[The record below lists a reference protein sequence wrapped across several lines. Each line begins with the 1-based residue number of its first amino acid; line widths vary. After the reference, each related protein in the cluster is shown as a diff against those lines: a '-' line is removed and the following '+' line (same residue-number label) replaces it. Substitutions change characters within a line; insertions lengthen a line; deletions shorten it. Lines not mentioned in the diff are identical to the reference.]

1 MTSTHTQAHCNFHFA
16 QIHLKNCKELSF
28 FSAITPKINK
38 FLLFILF
45 TYCFSL
51 PVFSQI
57 PAMNYKI
64 AGKLL
69 SENEKQ
75 EKRDSIVNNS
85 DYIIKGV
92 ATERTLMFIDEEKQ
106 VYVVLKVNIS
116 EILRGPL
123 ELKNQHIYIIKK
135 IESFKYV
142 ENDLYNK
149 FQKIS
154 GYVSPEYNEGISN
167 GFYFCKKNTIP
178 LKYLTDS
185 SYIDLN
191 SIGFDV
197 QNSFICEQ
205 TSNLVAGISID
216 DLNNQTYKGFYNKTF
231 ANQEEVINFLL
242 PYGNI
247 TNPYNITDAK

>member
-1 MTSTHTQAHCNFHFA
+1 MTPTHTHVHCNFFFA
-16 QIHLKNCKELSF
+16 QIHLKNCKELSLL
-28 FSAITPKINK
+28 SAITPKINK
-38 FLLFILF
+38 LLLFILF

-57 PAMNYKI
+57 PAMNSKV

-75 EKRDSIVNNS
+75 EKRDSIINNS
-85 DYIIKGV
+85 DYIFKGYSY
-92 ATERTLMFIDEEKQ
+92 ESPLMFIKDNNQ
-106 VYVVLKVNIS
+106 VFIVFKVYIS
-116 EILRGPL
+116 EVLRGDQD
-123 ELKNQHIYIIKK
+123 LKKQYIYIIKNTNSYK
-135 IESFKYV
+135 YLENETIE
-142 ENDLYNK
+142 K
-149 FQKIS
+149 FRKNEDYI
-154 GYVSPEYNEGISN
+154 SPEYSLGVSS

-185 SYIDLN
+185 SYIDHN

-247 TNPYNITDAK
+247 TNPYNTTDAK

>member
-1 MTSTHTQAHCNFHFA
+1 MTSTHTQAHCNFYFA

-57 PAMNYKI
+57 PAMNSKV

-69 SENEKQ
+69 SEKEKQ
-75 EKRDSIVNNS
+75 EKRDSIINNS
-85 DYIIKGV
+85 DYIFKGYSNGSHLIFRN
-92 ATERTLMFIDEEKQ
+92 ENNQ
-106 VYVVLKVNIS
+106 VFVVFKIYVS
-116 EILRGPL
+116 EVLRG
-123 ELKNQHIYIIKK
+123 ESEMQNQYIYIIRK
-135 IESFKYV
+135 INSIKYL
-142 ENDLYNK
+142 ENEKHEK
-149 FQKIS
+149 FRKNEDYIF
-154 GYVSPEYNEGISN
+154 PEYFLGVSN

-178 LKYLTDS
+178 LKYLIDS
-185 SYIDLN
+185 AYIDHN